1 MSSLAFVVGATGFV
15 GRQVVAQ
22 LAARGREVVAHVRP
36 DSSQLESW
44 RARFAELGAEPD
56 ATPWQLEPFTERL
69 RELSPSHIFLCLGTT
84 AQRAKTDRL
93 EGDPYETV
101 DFGLT
106 KLTVDA
112 ATAAHAAAPEIAP
125 RLVYLSSVGADPRA
139 RSRYLSWRGKAEEVV
154 RASGLPWVMARPS
167 VITESAVSTRDD
179 RRPAER
185 TAAVI
190 GDCGLAVLGAL
201 GARRLRARYRST
213 TPEILAAALIRL
225 AEEAPAGTVAD
236 GNDLR

>member
-1 MSSLAFVVGATGFV
+1 MISHAFVVGATGFV

-22 LAARGREVVAHVRP
+22 LAARGGKVTAHVRP

-44 RARFAELGAEPD
+44 RARFTELGAETD
-56 ATPWQLEPFTERL
+56 VTPWQLEPFTERL
-69 RELSPSHIFLCLGTT
+69 RELAPSHVFLCLGTT
-84 AQRAKTDRL
+84 AGRAKTDHL

-106 KLTVDA
+106 KLVIDA
-112 ATAAHAAAPEIAP
+112 AVAAYAAAPERAP
-125 RLVYLSSVGADPRA
+125 RLVYISSIGADPRS
-139 RSRYLSWRGKAEEVV
+139 RSRYLAWRGKTEEVV
-154 RASGLPWVMARPS
+154 RTSGLPWVMARPA
-167 VITESAVSTRDD
+167 VISESAVSTRDV
-179 RRPAER
+179 RRFSER
-185 TAAVI
+185 AAAAF
-190 GDCGLAVLGAL
+190 GDFGLAVVGAL

-225 AEEAPAGTVAD
+225 AEEAPADTIAD